1 MSVVRSLNDVPGDP
15 SKSQQ
20 SLTSNQH
27 QPDHHVQEIV
37 VCPLLLMCPLLL
49 HPPSRCRRESHECE
63 KGKPSLNRDSP
74 IFFASQL
81 LLTRSWPIQSR
92 QNQTTLG

>member
-1 MSVVRSLNDVPGDP
+1 MTQQRTPGKTARSLTCPPRSQQGEAMSVVRSLNDVPGDP

-37 VCPLLLMCPLLL
+37 VCPLLL
-49 HPPSRCRRESHECE
+49 HV
-63 KGKPSLNRDSP
+63 SP
-74 IFFASQL
+74 ITSSSEPL
-81 LLTRSWPIQSR
+81 ST
-92 QNQTTLG
+92 